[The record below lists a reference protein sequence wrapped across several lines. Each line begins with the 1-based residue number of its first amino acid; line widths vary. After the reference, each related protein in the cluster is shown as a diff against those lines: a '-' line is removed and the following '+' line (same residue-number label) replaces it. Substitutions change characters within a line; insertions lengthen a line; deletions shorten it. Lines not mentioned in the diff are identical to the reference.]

1 MNCGKLVYGYPTALS
16 YTIMRQLSAQ
26 WIAGFIVTLIIASGA
41 ALRFA
46 IDGDAVGLLAL
57 ISAAF
62 FIPSLALASGVWSGT
77 SKVFEILYMVIWYL
91 GPLNKVPGLDFI
103 GSHSNGYP
111 QFSIPFSITLI
122 AFAVFGRARQLRN

>member
-1 MNCGKLVYGYPTALS
+1 M
-16 YTIMRQLSAQ
+16 
-26 WIAGFIVTLIIASGA
+26 ASGA